1 MRSLMLSTTVFT
13 LGLLTGCATP
23 KVGPGA
29 QMITSDVPKPQTYD
43 YTITSASK
51 EVLFQRARDYFATS
65 FGDSRSVIRVQDENE
80 GLILGKGA
88 VQWYV
93 QLENMQYPSLT
104 CHSEYD
110 VRFMAKDGKARLQ
123 VELMR
128 GSPSYSMC
136 RGWDWP
142 TVVGYQK
149 IMEGFNDF
157 SKSLG
162 VALEGKGRSE
172 EFRNF

>member
-23 KVGPGA
+23 KVGRGA
-29 QMITSDVPKPQTYD
+29 QMITSDVAKPQTYD
-43 YTITSASK
+43 YTIASASK

-104 CHSEYD
+104 CHSEY
-110 VRFMAKDGKARLQ
+110 
-123 VELMR
+123 
-128 GSPSYSMC
+128 
-136 RGWDWP
+136 
-142 TVVGYQK
+142 
-149 IMEGFNDF
+149 
-157 SKSLG
+157 
-162 VALEGKGRSE
+162 
-172 EFRNF
+172 